1 MYVAEKDSNMRAFI
15 SHARIYYYWRSVFKI
30 RTVSWNSKYFKLLP
44 LIKVFLAFWNGD
56 SAVERSLSDNK
67 NCVTSEKV
75 KLFPGIKVCLRRMK
89 EYSQKHVGTHSIN
102 IIEEMVS
109 SAKKAGKL
117 NAQQQREEEENT
129 RNCTEQK

>member
-1 MYVAEKDSNMRAFI
+1 
-15 SHARIYYYWRSVFKI
+15 
-30 RTVSWNSKYFKLLP
+30 
-44 LIKVFLAFWNGD
+44 
-56 SAVERSLSDNK
+56 
-67 NCVTSEKV
+67 
-75 KLFPGIKVCLRRMK
+75 MK